1 MKTANAVATAAAVS
15 APYESGLHTRLRDAT
30 YAAAYLTA
38 AMEDDEPIVYLQA
51 LRHVAE
57 AHGMAK
63 IAEASGIPRESLYRA
78 LSAKGNPRWSTLA
91 AILKGTGLQL
101 TIAPVPKARKSVRAA
116 NPSFA

>member
-101 TIAPVPKARKSVRAA
+101 TIAPAA
-116 NPSFA
+116 K

>member
-1 MKTANAVATAAAVS
+1 MKTAPAAPVRAS
-15 APYESGLHTRLRDAT
+15 AAAPYESGLNARLRDAT

-101 TIAPVPKARKSVRAA
+101 AIAPAPKVRKSSRVSSARCA
-116 NPSFA
+116 

>member
-1 MKTANAVATAAAVS
+1 MKTATAAPVRAS
-15 APYESGLHTRLRDAT
+15 AAAPYESGLHARLRDAT

-101 TIAPVPKARKSVRAA
+101 TIAPAPKVRKSARVSA
-116 NPSFA
+116 PGFA

>member
-1 MKTANAVATAAAVS
+1 MKTATAAPAK
-15 APYESGLHTRLRDAT
+15 APYESGLHARLRDAN

-101 TIAPVPKARKSVRAA
+101 TIAPAPSARKSARFGLV
-116 NPSFA
+116 

>member
-1 MKTANAVATAAAVS
+1 MKTSTA
-15 APYESGLHTRLRDAT
+15 YESGLHARLRDAN

-38 AMEDDEPIVYLQA
+38 AMEDEEPVVYLQA
-51 LRHVAE
+51 LRRVAE

-91 AILKGTGLQL
+91 AILRGTGLQL
-101 TIAPVPKARKSVRAA
+101 TIAAAPKVRKSRRIAH
-116 NPSFA
+116 PSYA

>member
-1 MKTANAVATAAAVS
+1 MKTATAAPATTDYAS
-15 APYESGLHTRLRDAT
+15 ALHERLRDAN

-38 AMEDDEPIVYLQA
+38 AMEDEEPVVYLQA

-101 TIAPVPKARKSVRAA
+101 TIAPSSNARKTKRNA

>member
-1 MKTANAVATAAAVS
+1 MKTANAVATAALAPVAV
-15 APYESGLHTRLRDAT
+15 PYESGLHARLRDVT

-101 TIAPVPKARKSVRAA
+101 TIAPAPK
-116 NPSFA
+116 